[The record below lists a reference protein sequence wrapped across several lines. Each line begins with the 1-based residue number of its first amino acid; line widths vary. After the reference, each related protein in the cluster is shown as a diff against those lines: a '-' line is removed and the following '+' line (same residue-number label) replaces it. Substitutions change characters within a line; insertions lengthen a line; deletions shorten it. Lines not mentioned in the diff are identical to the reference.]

1 MATSK
6 ISNLNT
12 IAPLNSNT
20 ANVYFVATDK
30 QSGVSG
36 KVSGTTLANGLYAY
50 NTLNVGNTEV
60 IFPNVVSQFAKN
72 GESYIQVNLL
82 NTADGGSADYVATA
96 NTGTD
101 TTYFIDMGYANK
113 DFVPGSEY
121 NSLGNSIQAL
131 DGYLYVQGNSSSNVG
146 GNLVIGTTTSNTHL
160 GLIVGGG
167 TTSNVI
173 AQLHHNRIVLNRTV
187 NFGDGTT
194 QNTSA
199 DSARTY
205 ANGAFVQANA
215 AFLQANGGFVQANAA
230 FLTANTPTHVANSA
244 ALYAN
249 GAFIQS
255 NAAFTVANNNTG
267 INATQNTNIGL
278 AWTTANNALANTD
291 GVKTAGSL
299 TVTGPFY
306 AANTIRTPNVY
317 PGSQTAIN
325 LSFTN
330 SSLEKVNTAS
340 GLTITLANFVT
351 GKFLDLFITN
361 TDNSQHVIT
370 HGCSAINSSVGATTF
385 NLGAAHTAYLRYAC
399 LGGDLANTYVAIVYQ

>member
-30 QSGVSG
+30 QSGVAG
-36 KVSGTTLANGLYAY
+36 KISGTTLANGLYAY

-113 DFVPGSEY
+113 NFVPGSEY
-121 NSLGNSIQAL
+121 NSLGNSIQPL
-131 DGYLYVQGNSSSNVG
+131 DGYLYVQGPLLNPSSNIG

-160 GLIVGGG
+160 GIIVGGG
-167 TTSNVI
+167 TASNVV
-173 AQLHHNRIVLNRTV
+173 AQLYQNQIVLNRTV
-187 NFGDGTT
+187 VFGDGTT

-205 ANGAFVQANA
+205 ANGAFIKSNA
-215 AFLQANGGFVQANAA
+215 AFLQANTTSG
-230 FLTANTPTHVANSA
+230 VANSA
-244 ALYAN
+244 SLYAN
-249 GAFIQS
+249 GAFAQA

>member
-113 DFVPGSEY
+113 NFVPGSEY
-121 NSLGNSIQAL
+121 NSLGNSIQPL
-131 DGYLYVQGNSSSNVG
+131 DGYLYVQGPLLNPSSNIG

-160 GLIVGGG
+160 GIIVGGG
-167 TTSNVI
+167 TASNVV
-173 AQLHHNRIVLNRTV
+173 AQLYQNQIVLNRTV
-187 NFGDGTT
+187 VFGDGTT

-205 ANGAFVQANA
+205 ANGAFIKSNA
-215 AFLQANGGFVQANAA
+215 AFLQANTTSG
-230 FLTANTPTHVANSA
+230 VANSA
-244 ALYAN
+244 
-249 GAFIQS
+249 S
-255 NAAFTVANNNTG
+255 
-267 INATQNTNIGL
+267 
-278 AWTTANNALANTD
+278 
-291 GVKTAGSL
+291 
-299 TVTGPFY
+299 
-306 AANTIRTPNVY
+306 
-317 PGSQTAIN
+317 
-325 LSFTN
+325 
-330 SSLEKVNTAS
+330 
-340 GLTITLANFVT
+340 
-351 GKFLDLFITN
+351 
-361 TDNSQHVIT
+361 
-370 HGCSAINSSVGATTF
+370 
-385 NLGAAHTAYLRYAC
+385 
-399 LGGDLANTYVAIVYQ
+399 

>member
-1 MATSK
+1 MLFRS
-6 ISNLNT
+6 
-12 IAPLNSNT
+12 
-20 ANVYFVATDK
+20 
-30 QSGVSG
+30 
-36 KVSGTTLANGLYAY
+36 
-50 NTLNVGNTEV
+50 
-60 IFPNVVSQFAKN
+60 
-72 GESYIQVNLL
+72 
-82 NTADGGSADYVATA
+82 
-96 NTGTD
+96 
-101 TTYFIDMGYANK
+101 
-113 DFVPGSEY
+113 
-121 NSLGNSIQAL
+121 
-131 DGYLYVQGNSSSNVG
+131 
-146 GNLVIGTTTSNTHL
+146 
-160 GLIVGGG
+160 
-167 TTSNVI
+167 
-173 AQLHHNRIVLNRTV
+173 
-187 NFGDGTT
+187 
-194 QNTSA
+194 
-199 DSARTY
+199 
-205 ANGAFVQANA
+205 
-215 AFLQANGGFVQANAA
+215 
-230 FLTANTPTHVANSA
+230 
-244 ALYAN
+244 
-249 GAFIQS
+249 
-255 NAAFTVANNNTG
+255 

>member
-50 NTLNVGNTEV
+50 NILNVGNTEV

-113 DFVPGSEY
+113 NFVPGSEY
-121 NSLGNSIQAL
+121 NSLGNSIQPL
-131 DGYLYVQGNSSSNVG
+131 DGYLYVQGPLLNPSSNIG
-146 GNLVIGTTTSNTHL
+146 GNLVIGTTTTNTHL

-167 TTSNVI
+167 TTSNVV
-173 AQLHHNRIVLNRTV
+173 AQLYQNQIVLNRTV
-187 NFGDGTT
+187 VFGDGTT

-205 ANGAFVQANA
+205 ANGAFIKSNA
-215 AFLQANGGFVQANAA
+215 AFLQAN
-230 FLTANTPTHVANSA
+230 TTSSVANSA
-244 ALYAN
+244 SLYAN
-249 GAFIQS
+249 GAFVQA
-255 NAAFTVANNNTG
+255 NASFTLANNILG
-267 INATQNTNIGL
+267 IDATQNNNIGL

-306 AANTIRTPNVY
+306 AANTIRTPNIY

-325 LSFTN
+325 LSFIN

-340 GLTITLANFVT
+340 GLTVTLANFVT

-399 LGGDLANTYVAIVYQ
+399 LGGDLANTYVAIAYQ